1 MEMAVKRGMQPPTA
15 MLKVLTTVNRASTT
29 QTARALKIST
39 DRASELLMALEKY
52 GLVSVESHPTGH
64 RGRPR
69 KVSTLTNR
77 GRRMLGLLQKRAG
90 GVELR
95 ERDLRLL
102 VKQALERCKS
112 CHSTEPLGPACLAVA
127 SYAHLL
133 GMDWERG
140 APVCSCQRW
149 PKRAKS
155 WIELVE
161 DQA

>member
-1 MEMAVKRGMQPPTA
+1 MAVKRGMQPPTA
-15 MLKVLTTVNRASTT
+15 MLKVLTAVSRASTT
-29 QTARALKIST
+29 QTARALKISI
-39 DRASELLMALEKY
+39 DRASELLRALEEY
-52 GLVSVESHPTGH
+52 GLVSVESHPTGR

-69 KVSTLTNR
+69 KVSTLTDR
-77 GRRMLGLLQKRAG
+77 GRRMLGLLQKRPD

-102 VKQALERCKS
+102 VKRALERCKS
-112 CHSTEPLGPACLAVA
+112 CHSTKPLGPACLAAA

-140 APVCSCQRW
+140 VPVCSCQRW

-155 WIELVE
+155 WIELVGG
-161 DQA
+161 QA